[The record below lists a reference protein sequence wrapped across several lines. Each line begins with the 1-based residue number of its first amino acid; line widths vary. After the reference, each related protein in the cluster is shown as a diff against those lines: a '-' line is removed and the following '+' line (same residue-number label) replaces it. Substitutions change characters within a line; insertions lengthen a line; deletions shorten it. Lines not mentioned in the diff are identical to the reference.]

1 MARGLGR
8 YVGVE
13 GVEALEQ
20 RVEDADGE
28 IVEQLR
34 IDALLSGDAI
44 ILRHAER
51 EVRKG
56 GALADPLLDP
66 RFEIGL
72 GNVGNPGVPQIDL
85 YRLERLLTALRRG
98 LCRRIARS
106 TEAQGETPH
115 QGRILFA
122 SLVARKVVDRQVEK
136 SRETGEEENEGL
148 LEDERGGR

>member
-85 YRLERLLTALRRG
+85 YRLERLLKALRRG

-106 TEAQGETPH
+106 TEAQGEALQP
-115 QGRILFA
+115 GRLLFEA
-122 SLVARKVVDRQVEK
+122 FVARKGVERPDEKARVGLAQDRKTEV
-136 SRETGEEENEGL
+136 
-148 LEDERGGR
+148 

>member
-44 ILRHAER
+44 ILRHTER

-85 YRLERLLTALRRG
+85 RSEEHTYELQPLMRISYDVVCLEKK
-98 LCRRIARS
+98 
-106 TEAQGETPH
+106 Q
-115 QGRILFA
+115 
-122 SLVARKVVDRQVEK
+122 
-136 SRETGEEENEGL
+136 
-148 LEDERGGR
+148 